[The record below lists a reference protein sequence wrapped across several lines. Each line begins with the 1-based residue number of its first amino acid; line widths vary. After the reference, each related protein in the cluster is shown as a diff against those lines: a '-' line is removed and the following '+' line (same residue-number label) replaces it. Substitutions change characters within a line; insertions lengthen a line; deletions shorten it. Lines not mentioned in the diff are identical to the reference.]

1 MKVFNGRV
9 FGCLC
14 LTRAFG
20 DTDFKEFGIDCEPY
34 IKKISIKN
42 DHIKYIV
49 IASDGIWDIINEKQ
63 LFKIKNELKS
73 GNTEE
78 FCNNLVEYSLY
89 GGSSDNLVIIFLYCF
104 EI

>member
-49 IASDGIWDIINEKQ
+49 IASDGIWDVVNKDK
-63 LFKIKNELKS
+63 LFEISKGLKDGTS
-73 GNTEE
+73 EE
-78 FCNNLVEYSLY
+78 FCNQLVNYSL
-89 GGSSDNLVIIFLYCF
+89 DNGTNDNISCIVLKF
-104 EI
+104 